1 MGLDILTEKGQETVK
16 QEAEAVELFMSQA
29 EGWEW
34 KHTSKEG
41 TAIVD
46 GLLFKDGVLS
56 GVVETKCRT
65 CDSSTFKNQFHNEW
79 LITYQKV
86 EDAKRCAALLH
97 VPLYGFLYLTPSKTL
112 LMEKITDSDGQFVCQ
127 FRVEQTTTQRTVNGG
142 SAVRSNAFISMKNAK
157 EFTDEQR

>member
-1 MGLDILTEKGQETVK
+1 MSLDILTEKGQETVK
-16 QEAEAVELFMSQA
+16 QEAEAVALFTA
-29 EGWEW
+29 RADGWEW
-34 KHTSKEG
+34 KHTSKKG

-65 CDSSTFKNQFHNEW
+65 CDTETFKNQFRNEW

-86 EDAKRCAALLH
+86 EDAKRCASLLH

-112 LMEKITDSDGQFVCQ
+112 LMEKITDEDGQFVCQ

-157 EFTDEQR
+157 EFKYER